1 MAEIILPGCLRE
13 EFSSAPSRSNLLCY
27 AWSMQRSSEASMPI
41 PAAPRPY
48 EIGAGG
54 VKALKEHFLSIV
66 LPIYNQADHIGGIV
80 AAYEESLA
88 RVQNPRE
95 IILVTNGCTD
105 NSVEVC
111 RTLAEKYSTVRTVNS
126 ENGGWGLAVRLG
138 LDEARGDILCYTNS
152 ARTTASDLQLLALY
166 GIANPDAVI
175 KAHRRSRE
183 SSERRVGSF
192 LYNLECRALFDLPT
206 WDINATP
213 KIFSRETYNG
223 IQLHEDGDLLD
234 LEVYVTCKELGKVIL
249 EVPIYSMQRH
259 GGVSSTNY
267 GSAVRMYRGAY
278 EMWRE
283 RRRRRGSG

>member
-1 MAEIILPGCLRE
+1 
-13 EFSSAPSRSNLLCY
+13 
-27 AWSMQRSSEASMPI
+27 MQRSSEASMPM
-41 PAAPRPY
+41 PAAPRSH
-48 EIGAGG
+48 EIGAGS
-54 VKALKEHFLSIV
+54 VKALEEHSLSIV
-66 LPIYNQADHIGGIV
+66 LPIHNQADHIGRIV
-80 AAYEESLA
+80 AEYEGAFA

-111 RTLAEKYSTVRTVNS
+111 RTLAEKYSTVRMVNS
-126 ENGGWGLAVRLG
+126 ENRGWGLAVRLG
-138 LDEARGDILCYTNS
+138 LNEARGDILCYTNS
-152 ARTTASDLQLLALY
+152 ARTTASDLQLLVLY

-183 SSERRVGSF
+183 SPERKIGSF

-213 KIFSRETYNG
+213 KVFSRETYNG
-223 IQLHEDGDLLD
+223 LQLHENGDLLD

-283 RRRRRGSG
+283 QRRRRGSG